1 MTTIP
6 ASAIAQLEQLRR
18 LSMIASATSD
28 KLKPEVDHERQQ
40 VARLTISLG
49 DLRCRYGEVTVG
61 PDGSAYIARTRKIT
75 RNSSSGHKVETYETT
90 DEPRLDL
97 NYFTLPIFAA
107 QRRLNTAREQQAEA
121 SARAGALRQVV
132 DEAKQALRARGWTES
147 R

>member
-1 MTTIP
+1 M
-6 ASAIAQLEQLRR
+6 
-18 LSMIASATSD
+18 
-28 KLKPEVDHERQQ
+28 
-40 VARLTISLG
+40 
-49 DLRCRYGEVTVG
+49 G
-61 PDGSAYIARTRKIT
+61 PDGSAYIATTRKIT

-90 DEPRLDL
+90 DEPRPDL
-97 NYFTLPIFAA
+97 NSFTLPIFAA